1 MKDRIDTSC
10 TKKKFIRKVHA
21 GYYTRRRAE
30 SSYSV
35 RSYSIVEGAVLCLAL
50 NLIVIVEFDR
60 LRSFLSE
67 FPRIMAAY
75 RQSWPI
81 AKPVSCSTAT
91 VCQLDLPDLPDRPYH
106 PDAKVVFPKR
116 AFGQKK
122 QVFCG
127 AQHQWFTQ
135 WPFLHYDKGKDVVF
149 CHTCVNAF
157 RLGRIL
163 SSKNASTAF
172 VSDIDQ
178 CVMD

>member
-10 TKKKFIRKVHA
+10 TKKKVIRKVHA

-67 FPRIMAAY
+67 FPRIMAAS

-81 AKPVSCSTAT
+81 AKSVSCSTAT

-127 AQHQWFTQ
+127 AQHRGSRNGRFCIMT
-135 WPFLHYDKGKDVVF
+135 KGRML
-149 CHTCVNAF
+149 CSATLA
-157 RLGRIL
+157 
-163 SSKNASTAF
+163 
-172 VSDIDQ
+172 
-178 CVMD
+178 